1 MSNAPALAKRWAVL
15 LVFATLLGESTW
27 TQLTPPQQCLA
38 RPEARSP
45 PPPLPLLCRKREL
58 REHATTG
65 VSLLPPPHSEGEVF
79 SHGLHVSCPTC
90 LVPEGSVS
98 VQGLIKCVL
107 RW

>member
-45 PPPLPLLCRKREL
+45 PPLSLSCAGSVNCASMPPL
-58 REHATTG
+58 
-65 VSLLPPPHSEGEVF
+65 VSLFCLPPTQKGKCFPMAFMS
-79 SHGLHVSCPTC
+79 P
-90 LVPEGSVS
+90 VPLASYPRAPF
-98 VQGLIKCVL
+98 QCKA
-107 RW
+107 